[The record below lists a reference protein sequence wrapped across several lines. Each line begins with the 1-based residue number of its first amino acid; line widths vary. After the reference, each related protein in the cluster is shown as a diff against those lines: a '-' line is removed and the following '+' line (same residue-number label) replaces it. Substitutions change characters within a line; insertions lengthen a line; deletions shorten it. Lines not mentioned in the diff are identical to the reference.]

1 MALPASGILTIEDI
15 ANEFGG
21 VVPHDLSEY
30 YGADTS
36 VPTTGELAISDF
48 YGTSS
53 TNAVESMSGSD
64 WTFTG
69 DLSSA
74 TQTSTSR
81 RYWGPADAPFVS
93 GAPNT
98 PKVYIAKTIGE
109 TSEGNAST
117 LTPSIDTTNRPLEY
131 DDTNF
136 NLLPFPGHRG
146 EDLVTIG
153 AHFPVQKLRVGDY
166 DYSVNIRVP
175 AVVNDFYD
183 SDSSSSIR
191 LYIEVY
197 DTWVD
202 DGADSYL
209 TDQLSRTR
217 IVNIQNNQD
226 GVFGTQYSGTI
237 TVSGQYVILICIMSS
252 GLFDPSGALGFRNFG
267 MTKAT

>member
-30 YGADTS
+30 YGADTG

-74 TQTSTSR
+74 TQTATSR

-98 PKVYIAKTIGE
+98 PKVYIAKTVGE
-109 TSEGNAST
+109 TSNGTS

-136 NLLPFPGHRG
+136 SLLFFPGHRG
-146 EDLVTIG
+146 EDLVSIS

-202 DGADSYL
+202 DGANSYL
-209 TDQLSRTR
+209 TNQLSSTR
-217 IVNIQNNQD
+217 IVNIQGNQD
-226 GVFGTQYSGTI
+226 GVFGTGYTGTI
-237 TVSGQYVILICIMSS
+237 TVSGQYVNLRCVLSS
-252 GLFDPSGALGFRNFG
+252 GLADPSGALGFRNFG